1 MNFLFDSKHRAAHFY
16 KILRN
21 TRKEIKSIPGF
32 SPRNA
37 FDIPIS
43 QAQICGD
50 RADVSSPLSHKL
62 HLFIPWCGCLSF
74 KVIHRVHFP
83 LASRLLNIR
92 FT

>member
-1 MNFLFDSKHRAAHFY
+1 MNFLFDTKHRAVHFY

-21 TRKEIKSIPGF
+21 TSKEVKSIHGF
-32 SPRNA
+32 SPRKA

-43 QAQICGD
+43 QAKICGD
-50 RADVSSPLSHKL
+50 HADVSSPPSRKL
-62 HLFIPWCGCLSF
+62 HLFIPWCGCLSV

-83 LASRLLNIR
+83 LASQVLNVR